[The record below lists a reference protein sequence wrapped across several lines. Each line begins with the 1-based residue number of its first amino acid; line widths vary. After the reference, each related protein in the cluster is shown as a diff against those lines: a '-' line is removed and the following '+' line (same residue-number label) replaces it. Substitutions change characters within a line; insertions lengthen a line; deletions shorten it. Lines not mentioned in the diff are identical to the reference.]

1 MARPDDD
8 RIREA
13 ARALAERGSAV
24 ALTGAGVS
32 VDSGIPAFRGAQGM
46 WGRYDPMEFA
56 TLEAFV
62 RDPIKVWRMLSEM
75 IAVLERAA
83 PNPAHTGLAALE
95 RMGILRAVITQN
107 VDGLHQAAGSRK
119 VVEFHG
125 NAWELL
131 CLVCGKRYP
140 SRVKVRA
147 GIPPRCGCGEVLKP
161 DVVFFGEPIPRDALE
176 EAESEARACAVLL
189 VVGTS
194 AEVSPA
200 CDIPLL
206 AKRDGA
212 VVVEI
217 NPEETILTRR
227 AVDLRIA
234 APASEAVPRLV
245 AAVRG
250 P

>member
-1 MARPDDD
+1 MARGDDS
-8 RIREA
+8 IRRA
-13 ARALAERGSAV
+13 ARALAERGRAV

-32 VDSGIPAFRGAQGM
+32 IDSGIPAFRGAQGM
-46 WGRYDPMEFA
+46 WERYDPMEFA
-56 TLEAFV
+56 TIGAFLS
-62 RDPIKVWRMLSEM
+62 DPVKVWRMLSEM

-83 PNPAHTGLAALE
+83 PNPAHAALAALE
-95 RMGILRAVITQN
+95 RMGILRSVITQN
-107 VDGLHQAAGSRK
+107 IDGLHQAAGSRK

-125 NAWELL
+125 NARELL
-131 CLVCGKRYP
+131 CLACGKRYP
-140 SRVKVRA
+140 SREKIGS
-147 GIPPRCGCGEVLKP
+147 GIPPRCACGEVLKP

-176 EAESEARACAVLL
+176 KAESEARSCGVLL

-217 NPEETILTRR
+217 NPEETPLTRR
-227 AVDLRIA
+227 AVDVRIA

-245 AAVRG
+245 AALGG